1 MPQMS
6 PMWWLTLMLM
16 FNLLYLITNN
26 ILYFNYKIKNKELI
40 KSNKMKMIW
49 KW

>member
-6 PMWWLTLMLM
+6 PMWWLTLMLV
-16 FNLLYLITNN
+16 FNLLYMMVNSMM
-26 ILYFNYKIKNKELI
+26 YFNYKIKNKDSTKLS
-40 KSNKMKMIW
+40 KFKLNW

>member
-6 PMWWLTLMLM
+6 PMWWLTLMLI
-16 FNLLYLITNN
+16 FNSCYMVMTTM
-26 ILYFNYKIKNKELI
+26 LYFNYKIKNKMPI
-40 KSNKMKMIW
+40 KMNKSKLNW

>member
-6 PMWWLTLMLM
+6 PMWWLTLMLI
-16 FNLLYLITNN
+16 FNFSFLMMNSVI
-26 ILYFNYKIKNKELI
+26 YFNYKVTNKC
-40 KSNKMKMIW
+40 SVKMLKYKLNW